1 MNYEVKIKCNKTQE
15 NGKDKKV
22 SEEYLVRNA
31 ELFGKAEEFIIKE
44 MQSLYGDFSVSSIK
58 KSKYVEI
65 DLAHGGDRYFSCKVV
80 FIILDEK
87 TNKESNTSELMLVS
101 ADNIGN
107 AKTYLEEL
115 MKDTL
120 VDYKIDTIKETK
132 LMDVYDVE

>member
-132 LMDVYDVE
+132 LIDVYDVE

>member
-44 MQSLYGDFSVSSIK
+44 MQSFYGDFSVSSIK

-132 LMDVYDVE
+132 LIDVYDVE

>member
-15 NGKDKKV
+15 NGKQKKV

-44 MQSLYGDFSVSSIK
+44 MQTSYEEFSVQSIK
-58 KSKYVEI
+58 KSKYAEI
-65 DLAHGGDRYFSCKVV
+65 DLSHGGDRYFSCKVV
-80 FIILDEK
+80 FITLDEK
-87 TNKESNTSELMLVS
+87 TNKESTSSELMLVC

-115 MKDTL
+115 MKDSF

>member
-80 FIILDEK
+80 FITLDEK

-132 LMDVYDVE
+132 LIDVYDVE

>member
-44 MQSLYGDFSVSSIK
+44 MQSLYSDFSVSSIK

-132 LMDVYDVE
+132 LVGVYDVE

>member
-22 SEEYLVRNA
+22 SEEYQVRNA
-31 ELFGKAEEFIIKE
+31 ELLGKAEEFIIKE

-132 LMDVYDVE
+132 LIDVYDVE

>member
-44 MQSLYGDFSVSSIK
+44 MQSLYSDFSVSSIK

-132 LMDVYDVE
+132 LIDVYDVE

>member
-87 TNKESNTSELMLVS
+87 TNKESKSSELMLVS

>member
-65 DLAHGGDRYFSCKVV
+65 DLSHGGDRYFSCKVV

-132 LMDVYDVE
+132 LIDVYDVE

>member
-58 KSKYVEI
+58 KSKYAEI

-132 LMDVYDVE
+132 LIDVYDVE

>member
-22 SEEYLVRNA
+22 SEEYIVRNA

-132 LMDVYDVE
+132 LIDVYDVE